1 MTLKINE
8 NDSFEVEFKEA
19 FEYFFKGRDD
29 YESLIEG
36 AQFDINMSRCDSI
49 GCITHIQ
56 RMQRLID
63 FYKKDSK
70 K

>member
-1 MTLKINE
+1 MTLSITE
-8 NDSFEVEFKEA
+8 NDSFEVELKEA
-19 FEYFFKGRDD
+19 FEHFFKGRDD

-36 AQFDINMSRCDSI
+36 AEFDINMSRCDSI

-56 RMQRLID
+56 RMQGLID